1 MGVERPLHTRTNGVR
16 PVDLT
21 VIAVAQLA
29 ITIGEP
35 DANRKAAA
43 AAVAEAAAAGARLVV
58 LPELSD
64 SGYVFGAVAGPAR
77 AEAGALAAPVDDS
90 DTLRQW
96 HALAAE
102 HRLVIVGGFCER
114 GGDGRL
120 YNSAALVDE
129 SGTRAV
135 YRKAHLWDKEKLVFT
150 PGDAPPPVLDT
161 AVGRVAVMICYDLE
175 FPEWTRLAALNGADL
190 IAAPVNW
197 PYAARPAGERPAE
210 VVKAQA
216 AAATNGVF
224 VAVADRCQDERGVSW
239 ISGSLIAGPDGYP
252 LAGPVLQDRPAVLTA
267 ACDLQA
273 ARDKSLDGDNDLLAD
288 RRPSLYAEP
297 QTAAEPQTTA
307 EPQRKDEKDERVVA
321 ANAHWAARFIANG
334 TSYSDFQATM
344 ARITAWDDWCREWG
358 RTAQYYER
366 LAEAAEEKG
375 QTQTAGEAWR
385 RAALCWHWGKFV
397 FVDDLDQQRAAHD
410 RTVACFRRGAATLSP
425 PAEPVRIPY
434 QGTTLAA
441 YLRVPAS
448 QAKPPIVIMMPGLDS
463 VKEELQATAEYM
475 LARGLA
481 VIAVDGPGQGEAE
494 YELPIEPAYE
504 KVATAVADYLEGR
517 DDVDPARIGGFGVSL
532 GGYYAAR
539 AAAYEPRIK
548 AAVAL
553 AGPYQWSLD
562 WDILPPQTRAT
573 FQRRSRAATQQ
584 QAREKLAQLTLED
597 AAARITTPL
606 LVAAGGRDRLVP
618 TYHAE
623 RLAREAPGAELML
636 DPEGSH
642 GLTNHAFESRSKMAD
657 WLAAHL
663 HPAGADGN

>member
-1 MGVERPLHTRTNGVR
+1 MTGAAFIVLSRTNGAL
-16 PVDLT
+16 PVQNT

-29 ITIGEP
+29 IAVGEP

-43 AAVAEAAAAGARLVV
+43 AAVAEAAAAQASLVV
-58 LPELSD
+58 LPELCD
-64 SGYVFGAVAGPAR
+64 SGYVFGDDPGPAS
-77 AEAGALAAPVDDS
+77 AEARALASPADDS
-90 DTLRQW
+90 VTLRQW
-96 HALAAE
+96 HALATE
-102 HRLVIVGGFCER
+102 HALVIVGGFCER
-114 GGDGRL
+114 GADGRL
-120 YNSAALVDE
+120 YNSAALVDA

-150 PGDAPPPVLDT
+150 PGDAPPPVVDT

-175 FPEWTRLAALNGADL
+175 FPEWVRLAAINGADL

-197 PYAARPAGERPAE
+197 LYAARPAGERPAE

-224 VAVADRCQDERGVSW
+224 VAVADRCQVERGVSW
-239 ISGSLIAGPDGYP
+239 ISGSLIVGPDGYP
-252 LAGPVLQDRPAVLTA
+252 LAGPVLQDRPALLTA
-267 ACDLQA
+267 VCDLQK

-288 RRPSLYAEP
+288 RRPALYTQP
-297 QTAAEPQTTA
+297 DS
-307 EPQRKDEKDERVVA
+307 KDDRVTA

-344 ARITAWDDWCREWG
+344 ARITVWDDWCREWG
-358 RTAQYYER
+358 RTARYYER
-366 LAEAAEEKG
+366 LAEAAEAAG
-375 QTQTAGEAWR
+375 RNMTAGGAWR

-425 PAEPVRIPY
+425 PAEPVRVPY
-434 QGTTLAA
+434 QGTALAA
-441 YLRVPAS
+441 YLRVPANRTR
-448 QAKPPIVIMMPGLDS
+448 PPIMIMMPGLDS

-504 KVATAVADYLEGR
+504 RVATAVADYLAGR
-517 DDVDPARIGGFGVSL
+517 DDIDPDRIGAFGVSL

-539 AAAYEPRIK
+539 AAAFEPRIK
-548 AAVAL
+548 AAVSL
-553 AGPYQWSLD
+553 AGPYQWSTD
-562 WDILPPQTRAT
+562 WDILPPLTRAT
-573 FQRRSRAATQQ
+573 FLCRDAAATEAE
-584 QAREKLAQLTLED
+584 AREKLSKLTLEP
-597 AAARITTPL
+597 AATRITIPL

-636 DPEGSH
+636 DPDGTH

-663 HPAGADGN
+663 

>member
-1 MGVERPLHTRTNGVR
+1 VENVEN
-16 PVDLT
+16 T

-29 ITIGEP
+29 IAIGEP

-58 LPELSD
+58 LPELCD
-64 SGYVFGAVAGPAR
+64 SGYVFGDDAGRAS
-77 AEAGALAAPVDDS
+77 AEAAALASPAGASV
-90 DTLRQW
+90 TLRQW

-102 HRLVIVGGFCER
+102 HELVIVGGFCEQ
-114 GGDGRL
+114 GADGRL
-120 YNSAALVDE
+120 FNSAALVDA

-150 PGDAPPPVLDT
+150 PGDAPPPVVDT
-161 AVGRVAVMICYDLE
+161 AIGRVGVMICYDLE
-175 FPEWTRLAALNGADL
+175 FPEWVRMAALDGADL
-190 IAAPVNW
+190 LAAPVNW
-197 PYAARPAGERPAE
+197 PAAARPAGERPAE
-210 VVKAQA
+210 VIKAEA
-216 AAATNGVF
+216 AAATNGIF

-239 ISGSLIAGPDGYP
+239 ISGSLIAGPDGYL

-267 ACDLQA
+267 ACELPK

-288 RRPSLYAEP
+288 RRPALYT
-297 QTAAEPQTTA
+297 Q
-307 EPQRKDEKDERVVA
+307 QRTQDERVAA

-334 TSYSDFQATM
+334 TSYSDFTETM
-344 ARITAWDDWCREWG
+344 ARIKVWDDWCREWG
-358 RTAQYYER
+358 RTARYYEH
-366 LAEAAEEKG
+366 LAESAEAAER
-375 QTQTAGEAWR
+375 TVTAGEGWR

-425 PAEPVRIPY
+425 PAEPVRVPY
-434 QGTTLAA
+434 GSTTLAA
-441 YLRVPAS
+441 YLRVPETS
-448 QAKPPIVIMMPGLDS
+448 PGQSKPPVVIMMPGLDS
-463 VKEELQATAEYM
+463 VKEELQATAQYM
-475 LARGLA
+475 LDRGLA
-481 VIAVDGPGQGEAE
+481 IIAVDGPGQGEAE

-504 KVATAVADYLEGR
+504 RVATAVADYLEGR
-517 DDVDPARIGGFGVSL
+517 DDVDPGRIGGFGVSL

-553 AGPYQWSLD
+553 AGPYEWALD

-573 FQRRSRAATQQ
+573 FQRRSGAATEAG
-584 QAREKLAQLTLED
+584 AREKLAALTLEH
-597 AAARITTPL
+597 AAGRITSPL

-636 DPEGSH
+636 DPDGTH
-642 GLTNHAFESRSKMAD
+642 GLTNHAFEFRSKMAD

-663 HPAGADGN
+663 

>member
-1 MGVERPLHTRTNGVR
+1 VEN
-16 PVDLT
+16 T

-29 ITIGEP
+29 IAIGEL

-43 AAVAEAAAAGARLVV
+43 AAVTEAAAARARLVV
-58 LPELSD
+58 LPELCD
-64 SGYVFGAVAGPAR
+64 SGYVFGADAAKAQ
-77 AEAGALAAPVDDS
+77 AEAGALASPVHDS

-96 HALAAE
+96 HTLAAE

-114 GGDGRL
+114 GADGRL
-120 YNSAALVDE
+120 YNSAALVDA

-135 YRKAHLWDKEKLVFT
+135 YRKAHLWDQEKLVFT
-150 PGDAPPPVLDT
+150 PGDAPPPVVEV
-161 AVGRVAVMICYDLE
+161 AIGRVAVMICYDLE
-175 FPEWTRLAALNGADL
+175 FPEWVRLAALNQADL

-197 PYAARPAGERPAE
+197 PYAARPKAERPAE

-239 ISGSLIAGPDGYP
+239 ISGSLIAGPDGYL

-267 ACDLQA
+267 TCDLTT

-288 RRPSLYAEP
+288 RRPSLYTQP
-297 QTAAEPQTTA
+297 
-307 EPQRKDEKDERVVA
+307 EKTDERVAA

-366 LAEAAEEKG
+366 LAEAADGAGRKL
-375 QTQTAGEAWR
+375 TAGEAWR

-425 PAEPVRIPY
+425 PAEPVRVPY
-434 QGTTLAA
+434 ETTTLAA
-441 YLRVPAS
+441 YLRVPTTDG
-448 QAKPPIVIMMPGLDS
+448 AKPPVVIMMPGLDS

-481 VIAVDGPGQGEAE
+481 VIAIDGPGQGEAE

-504 KVATAVADYLEGR
+504 RVASAVADYLTGR
-517 DDVDPARIGGFGVSL
+517 DDIDPARIGGFGVSL

-548 AAVAL
+548 AAVSL

-573 FQRRSRAATQQ
+573 FQHRSGAATEA
-584 QAREKLAQLTLED
+584 QAREKLAALTLEQ
-597 AAARITTPL
+597 AAARITIPL

-636 DPEGSH
+636 DPDGSH
-642 GLTNHAFESRSKMAD
+642 GLTNHAFESRSNMAD

-663 HPAGADGN
+663 

>member
-1 MGVERPLHTRTNGVR
+1 
-16 PVDLT
+16 VDPT

-29 ITIGEP
+29 IAIGEP

-43 AAVAEAAAAGARLVV
+43 AAVAEAAAAKATLVV
-58 LPELSD
+58 LPELCD
-64 SGYVFGAVAGPAR
+64 SGYVFGATAVDAL
-77 AEAGALAAPVDDS
+77 AEAGALASPAGDS

-102 HRLVIVGGFCER
+102 HQLVIVGGFCES
-114 GGDGRL
+114 GADGKL
-120 YNSAALVDE
+120 YNSAAVVDA

-150 PGDAPPPVLDT
+150 PGDAPPPVVDT

-175 FPEWTRLAALNGADL
+175 FPEWVRLAAIKGADL

-267 ACDLQA
+267 ACDLRK

-288 RRPSLYAEP
+288 RRPALYTQQEA
-297 QTAAEPQTTA
+297 
-307 EPQRKDEKDERVVA
+307 RDERVAA
-321 ANAHWAARFIANG
+321 ANAHWKARFIANG

-358 RTAQYYER
+358 RTGQYYER
-366 LAEAAEEKG
+366 LAETADEAGLKV
-375 QTQTAGEAWR
+375 TAGEAWR

-425 PAEPVRIPY
+425 PAEPVRVPY
-434 QGTTLAA
+434 GRTSLAA
-441 YLRVPAS
+441 YLRVPATDS
-448 QAKPPIVIMMPGLDS
+448 QQPPVVIMMPGLDS

-481 VIAVDGPGQGEAE
+481 VIAIDGPGQGEAE
-494 YELPIEPAYE
+494 YDLPIEPAYE
-504 KVATAVADYLEGR
+504 RVATAVADYLEGR
-517 DDVDPARIGGFGVSL
+517 DDIDPARIGGFGVSL

-573 FQRRSRAATQQ
+573 FQRRSGATTEA
-584 QAREKLAQLTLED
+584 QAREKASSLTLED
-597 AAARITTPL
+597 AAARIDIPL

-636 DPEGSH
+636 DPDGSH

-663 HPAGADGN
+663 

>member
-1 MGVERPLHTRTNGVR
+1 
-16 PVDLT
+16 VDHT

-29 ITIGEP
+29 IAIGEP

-43 AAVAEAAAAGARLVV
+43 AAVTEAAAAGARLVV
-58 LPELSD
+58 LPELCD
-64 SGYVFGAVAGPAR
+64 SGYVFGDDASQAS
-77 AEAGALAAPVDDS
+77 AEAGALASPADDS
-90 DTLRQW
+90 ATLRQW

-102 HRLVIVGGFCER
+102 HELVIVGGFCER
-114 GGDGRL
+114 GADGRL
-120 YNSAALVDE
+120 FNSAAVVDA

-150 PGDAPPPVLDT
+150 PGDAPPPVVDT
-161 AVGRVAVMICYDLE
+161 AVGRVGVMICYDLE
-175 FPEWTRLAALNGADL
+175 FPEWVRLPALAGADL
-190 IAAPVNW
+190 LAAPVNW
-197 PYAARPAGERPAE
+197 PAVARPAGERPAE
-210 VVKAQA
+210 VLKAQA
-216 AAATNGVF
+216 AAATNGIF
-224 VAVADRCQDERGVSW
+224 VAVADRCQAERGVSW
-239 ISGSLIAGPDGYP
+239 VSGSLITGPDGYP
-252 LAGPVLQDRPAVLTA
+252 LAGPVLEDRPAVLTA
-267 ACDLQA
+267 ACDLSQ

-288 RRPSLYAEP
+288 RRPALYTRQEP
-297 QTAAEPQTTA
+297 RAAQ
-307 EPQRKDEKDERVVA
+307 DERVAA
-321 ANAHWAARFIANG
+321 ANAHWAARFMANG

-358 RTAQYYER
+358 RTAQYYEQLAGTADQAGQR
-366 LAEAAEEKG
+366 LTAE
-375 QTQTAGEAWR
+375 EAWR

-425 PAEPVRIPY
+425 PAEPVRVPY
-434 QGTTLAA
+434 GNTTLAA

-448 QAKPPIVIMMPGLDS
+448 QTKPPVVIMMPGLDS
-463 VKEELQATAEYM
+463 VKEELQATAQYM
-475 LARGLA
+475 LDRGLA
-481 VIAVDGPGQGEAE
+481 IIAIDGPGQGEAE
-494 YELPIEPAYE
+494 YELPIEPGYE
-504 KVATAVADYLEGR
+504 RVATAVADYLEGR
-517 DDVDPARIGGFGVSL
+517 DDIDPGRIGGFGVSL

-539 AAAYEPRIK
+539 AAAFEPRVK
-548 AAVAL
+548 AAVSL

-573 FQRRSRAATQQ
+573 FQHRSGAATEAE
-584 QAREKLAQLTLED
+584 AREKLAALTLEH
-597 AAARITTPL
+597 AAARITRPL

-636 DPEGSH
+636 DPDGSH

-663 HPAGADGN
+663 